1 MAKKVYAGL
10 VGYGTVGSGTAEILL
25 KNKQDVFEKTG
36 IELVLKTVADIKID
50 KTKLDDILT
59 LCENVTNS
67 ADDILNDP
75 EIDIVIELV
84 GGYTF
89 AKELILKALKAKKH
103 VVTANKAL
111 LALYGAEIFKV
122 ADENGVSIGFE
133 GAVGGG
139 IPLIGVLKEDLVG
152 NNINEIFGIINGTAN
167 YILSSME
174 AEGKEFSEVL
184 KAAQEK
190 GYAEADPTFDIEGID
205 TAHKITILASIGF
218 KTLIPFD
225 KVYTEGIS
233 NIKKVD
239 IEFAKRLNCKI
250 KLLAIARKKDD
261 YIEVRVH
268 PTMLPKSE
276 MMAQVN
282 GVFNA
287 VEFVGDMV
295 DKTMY
300 YGRGA
305 GGRPTGSAVVSD
317 VVSIARDIAIGGVGR
332 VPVLGFAK
340 AYDYYYPI
348 RDIKDVKSKFYLRF
362 SVVDEPGTL
371 AKIAGILGDHGISI
385 SQAIQPDERAPGEV
399 VSMVFMTHKTV
410 TRNIM
415 TAIEEID
422 NLDCVKDKTVAIRVK
437 ELV

>member
-1 MAKKVYAGL
+1 ME
-10 VGYGTVGSGTAEILL
+10 S
-25 KNKQDVFEKTG
+25 
-36 IELVLKTVADIKID
+36 
-50 KTKLDDILT
+50 
-59 LCENVTNS
+59 
-67 ADDILNDP
+67 
-75 EIDIVIELV
+75 
-84 GGYTF
+84 
-89 AKELILKALKAKKH
+89 
-103 VVTANKAL
+103 
-111 LALYGAEIFKV
+111 
-122 ADENGVSIGFE
+122 E
-133 GAVGGG
+133 G
-139 IPLIGVLKEDLVG
+139 K
-152 NNINEIFGIINGTAN
+152 
-167 YILSSME
+167 
-174 AEGKEFSEVL
+174 KEFSEVL
-184 KAAQEK
+184 QAAQDK

-205 TAHKITILASIGF
+205 TAHKIAILASIGF

-225 KVYTEGIS
+225 KIYIEGIS

-250 KLLAIARKKDD
+250 KLLAIAKKKDD

-305 GGRPTGSAVVSD
+305 GGKPTGSAVVSD

-332 VPVLGFAK
+332 VPVRKKGFAK

-362 SVVDEPGTL
+362 SVLDEPGTL
-371 AKIAGILGDHGISI
+371 AKIAGKLGDHGISI

-399 VSMVFMTHKTV
+399 VTMVFMTHKTV

-422 NLDCVKDKTVAIRVK
+422 SFECVKDKTVAIRL
-437 ELV
+437 EC